1 MKKTTYSVVGFGGL
15 RGAMVVCAAL
25 TAGSLFVSCMGMKGG
40 GSGGEVTGVGGSSLS
55 EPVPYMAYAMVS
67 RQIRKGFQ

>member
-40 GSGGEVTGVGGSSLS
+40 GSGGEVTGDRTGHHLPGPAGFGG
-55 EPVPYMAYAMVS
+55 AACH
-67 RQIRKGFQ
+67 R

>member
-40 GSGGEVTGVGGSSLS
+40 GSGGEVTGVGGSSQIGRAS
-55 EPVPYMAYAMVS
+55 CRARVS
-67 RQIRKGFQ
+67 INV